1 MLQILSTMGTTCLAD
16 SFQKGELLLSPPRFT
31 QKWIRHRGFTTWGI
45 QIPNWT
51 IPTICSLLS

>member
-51 IPTICSLLS
+51 ICSLLS